1 MAAQFKITDGTTS
14 VDLLGTN
21 VPIRY
26 DGLPDLGMDVDISFT
41 KSGLGGGGVSG
52 FSFPPVVR
60 TYKLMVKG
68 SSHDDA
74 ATQVQALFR
83 LLRKAA
89 LYHSDPRYL
98 TPVYIVQQT
107 TNETSPRYAMV
118 YGFQGFN
125 VSSPF
130 EIPFRNQ
137 NVLTEIGIPI
147 IQDAFWQPTVPGAL
161 PAAKM
166 EWYPVW
172 EKEIHT
178 SADFESTTTEGST
191 TITDEDE
198 WVVFT
203 ADSGTSRCF
212 GRDNDIKRGKT
223 IIVRIR
229 LDLSELIMADGDSFI
244 LLNIADDAS
253 VGGSAW
259 TANSYLRRN
268 GDEYQIDIR
277 QINDSGSD
285 SSASFATID
294 KSSIHDLLYVI
305 KLATGAG
312 NDDGAAYLYDNG
324 QLLTSVTGV
333 DSDQKEI
340 EEIRLGFYFGVDVGT
355 QGPLKMS
362 RIAYTIGYDCLPTR
376 VYVTNHEVDNNIPNN
391 IYWRDESASSSHQ
404 IAPGDTLFPDPIG
417 TTDNLQIQ
425 TPYPSFCIVIPK
437 LSTAGSLDTSDLRF
451 AYYTGSGWNDAILG
465 TDYACYPGP
474 TLKDCF
480 EQTDEDIIIYFN
492 GSASAGTSGGY
503 YYHKFY
509 EAHASPS
516 WSVVPASNNTRHI
529 EIVDTAHVDIPSWVL
544 KGDAP
549 TKLLLRLYAPAGAGG
564 TVGDYGHI
572 SRIIIGAKSRN
583 LHRFRHMLNI
593 GNGGLFAGWTVSYGT
608 DTSSAT
614 AHDSPAAV
622 RADCT
627 FASDESTVMRARLVG
642 TDMLRYYRGAYKA
655 YLIGEQIGG
664 DPGDVSVKLRIG
676 LQGTSNY
683 SPKWDTDEQTFA
695 TTDERIAL
703 DLGTINIPF
712 SPESAADDPDMDLI
726 FEIHAGC
733 GAGLGGTVDL
743 KLWRLVLI
751 PIDEWHIELDDPV
764 TNSDYGTSAL
774 RGDKVLEIDG
784 GILKDRTITRYN
796 TGDALVPLE
805 TWSRR
810 GAPPGYAPAV
820 CTQSW
825 SGHRSLRCAAVRRTH
840 RRWLFVIE
848 EIVIRNNP
856 LSSAGTYH
864 KSLSRGQFE
873 NYRHTKRAV
882 GGHYRASFDVVLSL
896 NEMYTF
902 FSENL
907 FREVQVFNHRGI
919 GVWEG
924 FIFGMTLSLGGFTMS
939 VSLQSMA
946 NRMWARYYNGTSTVR
961 STTVEDTDSQNRYW
975 IREQVLTIALYTRL
989 GQVSDPSIPAIEWRG
1004 EAKHPVKLSVECRGY
1019 WDLLWWR
1026 VYNQTTL
1033 SGNADADVI
1042 IGNILDDVAPWVL
1055 EREIAD
1061 NNTQIEQ
1068 EIDADRWAGD
1078 FINSIAALGDG
1089 GYDRWIAG
1097 VTWGRKF
1104 YYREAAQKEIPT

>member
-14 VDLLGTN
+14 VDLLGTS

-26 DGLPDLGMDVDISFT
+26 DGLPGLGMDVDISFT

-68 SSHDDA
+68 SSHNDA
-74 ATQVQALFR
+74 ATQVQTLFR

-107 TNETSPRYAMV
+107 SNETSPRYAMV

-147 IQDAFWQPTVPGAL
+147 IQDAFWQPTVPGTL
-161 PAAKM
+161 PASKM

-172 EKEIHT
+172 EKEVHT
-178 SADFESTTTEGST
+178 SADFESTTTEGAT

-198 WVVFT
+198 WIVFT
-203 ADSGTSRCF
+203 ADGGTNKCF
-212 GRDNDIKRGKT
+212 GRDNSIKRGKSAVT
-223 IIVRIR
+223 RFN
-229 LDLSELIMADGDSFI
+229 LDISGLTVADGDGFI
-244 LLNIADDAS
+244 VWALVDDQLLGGANWVAAMGLVRQENDYKIGLWIYNDAGAVTEEWATVSKSVAHDFLLIAKA
-253 VGGSAW
+253 
-259 TANSYLRRN
+259 
-268 GDEYQIDIR
+268 
-277 QINDSGSD
+277 
-285 SSASFATID
+285 
-294 KSSIHDLLYVI
+294 
-305 KLATGAG
+305 ATG
-312 NDDGAAYLYDNG
+312 DGDNNGVVYLYDGG
-324 QLLTSVTGV
+324 QLIASVTGI
-333 DSDQKEI
+333 DNDQKEI
-340 EEIRLGFYFGVDVGT
+340 ESLFFGLASGVGAGG
-355 QGPLKMS
+355 QGPIKMS
-362 RIAYTIGYDCLPTR
+362 RIAYTIGYDDLPTS
-376 VYVTNHEVDNNIPNN
+376 VYVTNHEVDNNIPAH
-391 IYWRDESASSSHQ
+391 IYVHDNGTSDTELV
-404 IAPGDTLFPDPIG
+404 PGAKLFPDPVAQN
-417 TTDNLQIQ
+417 DALAFYS
-425 TPYPSFCIVIPK
+425 PYPAFCIVIPA
-437 LSTAGSLDTSDLRF
+437 LSTAGSLDTSDLGL
-451 AYYTGSGWNDAILG
+451 AYWNGSTWTDATLG
-465 TDYACYPGP
+465 TSYACYPGP
-474 TLKDCF
+474 TLEDCF
-480 EQTDEDIIIYFN
+480 EQTDEDIVIYFN
-492 GSASAGTSGGY
+492 GSSSAGTSGGNY
-503 YYHKFY
+503 AVKIY
-509 EAHASPS
+509 EANASPS
-516 WSVVPASNNTRHI
+516 WSTVPVSNKTRRP

-549 TKLLLRLYAPAGAGG
+549 AKLLLRLYAPAGAGG
-564 TVGDYGHI
+564 AVSDYGHI

-583 LHRFRHMLNI
+583 LHRFRHMLNL

-774 RGDKVLEIDG
+774 RGNKILEIDG

-810 GAPPGYAPAV
+810 GAPPELEP
-820 CTQSW
+820 QQ
-825 SGHRSLRCAAVRRTH
+825 
-840 RRWLFVIE
+840 E
-848 EIVIRNNP
+848 
-856 LSSAGTYH
+856 
-864 KSLSRGQFE
+864 
-873 NYRHTKRAV
+873 
-882 GGHYRASFDVVLSL
+882 
-896 NEMYTF
+896 
-902 FSENL
+902 
-907 FREVQVFNHRGI
+907 
-919 GVWEG
+919 
-924 FIFGMTLSLGGFTMS
+924 
-939 VSLQSMA
+939 
-946 NRMWARYYNGTSTVR
+946 
-961 STTVEDTDSQNRYW
+961 
-975 IREQVLTIALYTRL
+975 TRL
-989 GQVSDPSIPAIEWRG
+989 CFLLLSYNSAWGTPPLYVHNLGLGIEAYVVPR
-1004 EAKHPVKLSVECRGY
+1004 Y
-1019 WDLLWWR
+1019 
-1026 VYNQTTL
+1026 
-1033 SGNADADVI
+1033 
-1042 IGNILDDVAPWVL
+1042 
-1055 EREIAD
+1055 
-1061 NNTQIEQ
+1061 
-1068 EIDADRWAGD
+1068 
-1078 FINSIAALGDG
+1078 AALIGDG
-1089 GYDRWIAG
+1089 SS
-1097 VTWGRKF
+1097 
-1104 YYREAAQKEIPT
+1104 